1 MEFTLHNTTSRKLK
15 SLFLFLKIKYAV
27 KKRFFWMLNHF
38 QCPSTG
44 QFHPLG
50 DVCHLQP
57 KFKSSVKF
65 HLFFLG
71 VGGMGSSAI
80 YSCKFNVSQSDG
92 TLWLHVFAS
101 HLRASSTLRSG
112 THTVKWD
119 QQCENIK
126 DESHN
131 SNKKPPVKKERK
143 KKHFC
148 MLAHFYP
155 RTGKVGH
162 ASL

>member
-1 MEFTLHNTTSRKLK
+1 MPIHRSVSSTWRCLS
-15 SLFLFLKIKYAV
+15 SPAKIQV
-27 KKRFFWMLNHF
+27 
-38 QCPSTG
+38 Q
-44 QFHPLG
+44 
-50 DVCHLQP
+50 
-57 KFKSSVKF
+57 SVKF

-143 KKHFC
+143 KKTF
-148 MLAHFYP
+148 L
-155 RTGKVGH
+155 H
-162 ASL
+162 ACSFLPPDRKSRPCFVVVSFFFTLDLLKKGFHRV